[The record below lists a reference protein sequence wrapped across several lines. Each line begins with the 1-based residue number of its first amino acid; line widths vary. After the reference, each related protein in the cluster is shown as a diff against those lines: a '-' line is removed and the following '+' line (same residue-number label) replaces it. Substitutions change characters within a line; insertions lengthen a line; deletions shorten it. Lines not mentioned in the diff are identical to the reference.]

1 MSLQPEKEAVY
12 YSMTGHCSNYKNVD
26 SAYSL
31 LLQKDFFENKEK
43 ENEEL
48 LCGIAS
54 CAYTESAYKQFDNY
68 CAQNFIDNALRG
80 GFPVTIGENTT
91 YYAYSRVHGDMERE
105 YNNFVVLDEYFSQ
118 GNGNYRDVNQNRR
131 SDIFFNRNIGDE
143 NIHFFMNMIQSDGFN
158 PLKVLGVRFVFESE
172 ENRRRFLDDF
182 SHNAQKNN
190 GLSDFGEKLSAYTKD
205 PLTIGA
211 LFNFIEDNNI
221 VLSDRQ
227 KLLKTLLT
235 NAKKESLCE
244 HGEGYWSDHWH
255 YNTDLI
261 ENYLAIFPDHFE
273 QLLLGRKDYTY
284 YDDCYFVEPRSVK
297 YVQFRGKPIQ
307 IRAVRKD
314 PQKAALI
321 SSRKSKANV
330 VRADYGKGNVYCT
343 TLLAKLLSV
352 IANKYASLDPE
363 GLGVEM
369 ETDKPN
375 WCDAL
380 NGLPGLFGSS
390 SAESLELL
398 RLVSFLYRDL
408 ANIAP
413 NTAAAVTAEIAALL
427 KELVNIT
434 KTASCDFDFWDH
446 THTAKELF
454 REKTRLGLSG
464 DDELFTINQIREMLF
479 VIEEKLLACR
489 VKIERL
495 SVNGVIPT
503 CFAFAPDSYEIDE
516 RAEER
521 MSPETKARAKNAAA
535 DNQAGATAAMQAMA
549 EEKTPPLVVH
559 SFKRIDLP
567 LFLEGPVHYL
577 RLCPD
582 RRAAENFHRD
592 MLASPLYDKKLDMI
606 KINAPIAS
614 AGHGIGRI
622 TIFTPGWLENES
634 IWLHMEYK
642 YLLELLR
649 NGMAREFYNCAK
661 TMLIPFLD
669 PAVYGR
675 SIFENSSFLASSA
688 HPEDAVHGQGFVARL
703 SGATAEF
710 ISMWIAV
717 TSGLK
722 PFFLC
727 GNELC
732 FELKPCLGADFFTD
746 ANTFTFNFLGS
757 SVVYQNNSRK
767 DTFGPQGAQVKSYR
781 LAFKDG
787 AAEEISGSC
796 VRGKNAHAIRNGK
809 VSRIIAELC

>member
-1 MSLQPEKEAVY
+1 
-12 YSMTGHCSNYKNVD
+12 
-26 SAYSL
+26 
-31 LLQKDFFENKEK
+31 
-43 ENEEL
+43 
-48 LCGIAS
+48 
-54 CAYTESAYKQFDNY
+54 
-68 CAQNFIDNALRG
+68 
-80 GFPVTIGENTT
+80 
-91 YYAYSRVHGDMERE
+91 
-105 YNNFVVLDEYFSQ
+105 
-118 GNGNYRDVNQNRR
+118 
-131 SDIFFNRNIGDE
+131 
-143 NIHFFMNMIQSDGFN
+143 
-158 PLKVLGVRFVFESE
+158 
-172 ENRRRFLDDF
+172 
-182 SHNAQKNN
+182 
-190 GLSDFGEKLSAYTKD
+190 
-205 PLTIGA
+205 
-211 LFNFIEDNNI
+211 
-221 VLSDRQ
+221 
-227 KLLKTLLT
+227 
-235 NAKKESLCE
+235 
-244 HGEGYWSDHWH
+244 
-255 YNTDLI
+255 
-261 ENYLAIFPDHFE
+261 
-273 QLLLGRKDYTY
+273 
-284 YDDCYFVEPRSVK
+284 
-297 YVQFRGKPIQ
+297 
-307 IRAVRKD
+307 
-314 PQKAALI
+314 
-321 SSRKSKANV
+321 
-330 VRADYGKGNVYCT
+330 
-343 TLLAKLLSV
+343 
-352 IANKYASLDPE
+352 
-363 GLGVEM
+363 
-369 ETDKPN
+369 
-375 WCDAL
+375 
-380 NGLPGLFGSS
+380 
-390 SAESLELL
+390 
-398 RLVSFLYRDL
+398 
-408 ANIAP
+408 
-413 NTAAAVTAEIAALL
+413 
-427 KELVNIT
+427 
-434 KTASCDFDFWDH
+434 
-446 THTAKELF
+446 
-454 REKTRLGLSG
+454 
-464 DDELFTINQIREMLF
+464 
-479 VIEEKLLACR
+479 
-489 VKIERL
+489 
-495 SVNGVIPT
+495 
-503 CFAFAPDSYEIDE
+503 
-516 RAEER
+516 
-521 MSPETKARAKNAAA
+521 
-535 DNQAGATAAMQAMA
+535 MQAMA

-722 PFFLC
+722 PFYLC